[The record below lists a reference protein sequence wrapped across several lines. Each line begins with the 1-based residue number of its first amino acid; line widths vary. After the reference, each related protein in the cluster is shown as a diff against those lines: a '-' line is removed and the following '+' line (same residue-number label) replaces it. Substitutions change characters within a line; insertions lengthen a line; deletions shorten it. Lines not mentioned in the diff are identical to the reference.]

1 MHLILLGDSTLHND
15 SYTGGGPSVTDH
27 IRADLGKRSEVTRL
41 ARDGGMMR
49 NVTGQLDQLEK
60 LPSTATH
67 LVLSVGGNDA
77 LTHTHILEPDRPAMT
92 NIFGALS
99 DLTDI
104 LDDFQDSY
112 RTCLDR
118 VLEHSLPTT
127 VCTIYNGA
135 FQDPSY
141 QRVISTTARLFDD
154 VIMQCAFDAGCSV
167 VDLRRV
173 CTDYADY
180 YNPIEPGAE
189 GGRKIAS
196 TILSVLRQKQSST
209 SFVYP
214 SGAYPW
220 LASSRERLCPEVGM
234 QRDYR

>member
-27 IRADLGKRSEVTRL
+27 IRADLGETSEVTRL
-41 ARDGGMMR
+41 ARDGGTMCDVVGR
-49 NVTGQLDQLEK
+49 LDK

-77 LTHTHILEPDRPAMT
+77 LGHTYVLERDRSAMT
-92 NIFGALS
+92 NMFGALS

-112 RTCLDR
+112 RKCLDL
-118 VLEHSLPTT
+118 VLGHSLPTT

-154 VIMQCAFDAGCSV
+154 VIMQCAFDVGCSV
-167 VDLRRV
+167 IDLRRV
-173 CTDYADY
+173 CADFADY
-180 YNPIEPGAE
+180 YNSIEPGVE

-196 TILSVLRQKQSST
+196 TIFSVLEQERSST

-214 SGAYPW
+214 SGANCST
-220 LASSRERLCPEVGM
+220 ANNTV
-234 QRDYR
+234 

>member
-1 MHLILLGDSTLHND
+1 MMHLILLGDSTLHND
-15 SYTGGGPSVTDH
+15 SYTYGGPSVTDH
-27 IRADLGKRSEVTRL
+27 ISADLGERSAVTRL
-41 ARDGGMMR
+41 ARDGDMMR
-49 NVTGQLDQLEK
+49 DVAGQLK
-60 LPSTATH
+60 RLPPTATH

-77 LTHTHILEPDRPAMT
+77 LGHTYVLERDRSAMT
-92 NIFGALS
+92 NMFGALS

-104 LDDFQDSY
+104 LDEFQDSY
-112 RTCLDR
+112 RRCLDR

-154 VIMQCAFDAGCSV
+154 VIMQCAFDVGCSV

-220 LASSRERLCPEVGM
+220 LANSPERLGPEVGM
-234 QRDYR
+234 QRDYG

>member
-1 MHLILLGDSTLHND
+1 MMHLILLGDSTLHND
-15 SYTGGGPSVTDH
+15 SYTYGGPSVTDH
-27 IRADLGKRSEVTRL
+27 ISADLGERSAVTRL
-41 ARDGGMMR
+41 AQDGARMCD
-49 NVTGQLDQLEK
+49 VVGQLEE

-77 LTHTHILEPDRPAMT
+77 LGHTHILERDGPAIT
-92 NIFGALS
+92 NVFGAMS

-104 LDDFQDSY
+104 LDDFQDGY
-112 RTCLDR
+112 RRCLDR

-127 VCTIYNGA
+127 ICTIYNGA
-135 FQDPSY
+135 FQDPY
-141 QRVISTTARLFDD
+141 EQRVMSTTARLFDD

-167 VDLRRV
+167 IDLRRV

-220 LASSRERLCPEVGM
+220 LANSPERLGLEVGM
-234 QRDYR
+234 QRDYG